1 VAKGRPI
8 HRTVGK
14 AIEGNFEGKGR
25 GGMPYDTIDAYYCFV
40 AKDDA
45 KAAGSKS

>member
-1 VAKGRPI
+1 VAKGKAI

-14 AIEGNFEGKGR
+14 AIEGNFEGEGR
-25 GGMPYDTIDAYYCFV
+25 GDAYYCFV